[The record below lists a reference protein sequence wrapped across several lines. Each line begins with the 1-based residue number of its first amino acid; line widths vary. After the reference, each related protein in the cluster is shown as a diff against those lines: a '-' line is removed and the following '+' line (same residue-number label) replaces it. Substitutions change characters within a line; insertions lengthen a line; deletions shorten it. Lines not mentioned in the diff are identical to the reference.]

1 MINAGVTSTENNNKL
16 KSTRLV
22 DDVLSLLSDEEKKI
36 DNEENNN
43 ESIET
48 SCRPSPIKLL
58 LIRTPWYIIGLVVL
72 VTGVVLS
79 QYHIHLPY
87 KAECDD
93 TYNDNFTNSTT
104 THPISND
111 SVNYIT
117 LYF

>member
-1 MINAGVTSTENNNKL
+1 MINAGVTSTENNKL

-22 DDVLSLLSDEEKKI
+22 DDVMSLLSDEEKKI
-36 DNEENNN
+36 DNEENSN

-48 SCRPSPIKLL
+48 SCRPSPIRLI

-87 KAECDD
+87 EAECDD

-104 THPISND
+104 THPITND
-111 SVNYIT
+111 SVNYTT
-117 LYF
+117 LYY